1 MFSYLRT
8 GPGRPPLALA
18 AILLAATA
26 APAQDGLAPAG
37 GADRPNPKVG
47 YEQKLGDKVP
57 LDLRFVREDGADV
70 SLGDC
75 VGGKPTILILAYYR
89 CPQLCGEV
97 FAGVLDAAR
106 AMSGRGYI
114 IGKEFNVVCVSF
126 DPKEHA
132 DLALAK
138 KRRFV
143 TEYGRKEA
151 DEGWRFLTGKQ
162 PAIDRL
168 TTAVGFSYEFDKMLK
183 LYNHVSGIIIL
194 TPEGVIARYFP
205 GIEYLDR
212 GDNGQLTADPSRTLR
227 LSLVEAGEGQIG
239 TLSDRVFLTCY
250 FYSPHQGKY
259 SLQVLAIMRT
269 GGFLTL
275 LLIALVYAWK
285 AWKVPGVRVMVV
297 GILAYLAAVPLIMF
311 GQLPKA
317 EFAAV
322 MLAVALVVIVVGR
335 RLWRA
340 AKAREARSLA
350 QAGAASAPEPA
361 GS

>member
-1 MFSYLRT
+1 M
-8 GPGRPPLALA
+8 
-18 AILLAATA
+18 
-26 APAQDGLAPAG
+26 
-37 GADRPNPKVG
+37 
-47 YEQKLGDKVP
+47 
-57 LDLRFVREDGADV
+57 
-70 SLGDC
+70 
-75 VGGKPTILILAYYR
+75 
-89 CPQLCGEV
+89 

-106 AMSGRGYI
+106 QMGEYT

-126 DPKEHA
+126 DLKEHA
-132 DLALAK
+132 DLALA

-168 TTAVGFSYEFDKMLK
+168 TTAVGFKYEFDKMLK

-194 TPEGVIARYFP
+194 TPEGMIARIFP

-212 GDNGQLTADPSRTLR
+212 GDNGQLTADPTRTLR
-227 LSLVEAGEGQIG
+227 LSARGSREGADRDDTQRSGLPDLLLLLAPPGEV
-239 TLSDRVFLTCY
+239 L
-250 FYSPHQGKY
+250 
-259 SLQVLAIMRT
+259 LQVLAIMRT

-340 AKAREARSLA
+340 AKAREARSLGRPGRRPRRNPRA
-350 QAGAASAPEPA
+350 AGRS
-361 GS
+361 G